1 MQALSHYSPAAGRS
15 GERNTNTLS
24 GVKSGSTRSSEM
36 CAVIFLWFH
45 VKLWRMVGVEVHGT
59 PKLHNF
65 CIGSCK
71 NPGCDF
77 PWLGGTAALSSL
89 DIKLHLLKTSEI
101 FQTLSSISKHDS
113 DALGNPKWGATCE
126 AICYLWKY

>member
-1 MQALSHYSPAAGRS
+1 
-15 GERNTNTLS
+15 
-24 GVKSGSTRSSEM
+24 
-36 CAVIFLWFH
+36 
-45 VKLWRMVGVEVHGT
+45 MV
-59 PKLHNF
+59 
-65 CIGSCK
+65 SCK
-71 NPGCDF
+71 ALENGGGGGDAWGCMGPPNYIISALDHAKKPGCDF